1 MTAPD
6 PFPGSYTEEIKVTGG
21 KLVETVR
28 NLVRAGNVR
37 RVVVRNPAGRAVLDV
52 PLTAGVA
59 GAVLL
64 PLWAALGGLAALA
77 ADYTVVIERDAGVGV
92 APRSP

>member
-1 MTAPD
+1 MTAPN
-6 PFPGSYTEEIKVTGG
+6 SYSEEIKVTGG
-21 KLVETVR
+21 KLLETVK

-37 RVVVRNPAGRAVLDV
+37 RVVIRNAAGRTVLDV

-64 PLWAALGGLAALA
+64 PLWAAVGGLAALA
-77 ADYTVVIERDAGVGV
+77 AHYTVVVERDPGTGV
-92 APRSP
+92 ARPD

>member
-1 MTAPD
+1 MTAP
-6 PFPGSYTEEIKVTGG
+6 GSYSEEIKVTGG
-21 KLVETVR
+21 KLLETVK
-28 NLVRAGNVR
+28 NVVRAGNVR
-37 RVVVRNPAGRAVLDV
+37 RVVVRNGAGRPVLDV

-77 ADYTVVIERDAGVGV
+77 AHYTVVIERDPGTGLT
-92 APRSP
+92 PRQH

>member
-1 MTAPD
+1 MTA
-6 PFPGSYTEEIKVTGG
+6 PGSYTEEIKVTGG
-21 KLVETVR
+21 KLLDTVK
-28 NLVRAGNVR
+28 NVVRAGNVR
-37 RVVVRNPAGRAVLDV
+37 RVVVRNAAGRTVLDV

-77 ADYTVVIERDAGVGV
+77 AHYTVVIERDPSAAVV
-92 APRSP
+92 PRPD

>member
-1 MTAPD
+1 MTA
-6 PFPGSYTEEIKVTGG
+6 PGSYTEEIKVTGG
-21 KLVETVR
+21 KLLDTVR

-37 RVVVRNPAGRAVLDV
+37 RVVVRNAEGRTVLDV
-52 PLTAGVA
+52 PLSAGVA

-77 ADYTVVIERDAGVGV
+77 AHYTVVIERDPGVGV
-92 APRSP
+92 APRA

>member
-1 MTAPD
+1 MTA
-6 PFPGSYTEEIKVTGG
+6 PGSYTEEIKVTGG
-21 KLVETVR
+21 KLLETVK

-37 RVVVRNPAGRAVLDV
+37 RIVVRNANGRTVLDV
-52 PLTAGVA
+52 PLTAGLA

-77 ADYTVVIERDAGVGV
+77 AHYTVMVERDAGTGL
-92 APRSP
+92 AARPD

>member
-1 MTAPD
+1 MTA
-6 PFPGSYTEEIKVTGG
+6 PGSYTEEIKVTGG
-21 KLVETVR
+21 KLLDTVK
-28 NLVRAGNVR
+28 NVVRAGNVR
-37 RVVVRNPAGRAVLDV
+37 RVVVRNAAGRTVLDV

-77 ADYTVVIERDAGVGV
+77 AHYTVVIERDPGAAVV
-92 APRSP
+92 PRAE

>member
-1 MTAPD
+1 MTA
-6 PFPGSYTEEIKVTGG
+6 PGSYTEEIKVTGG
-21 KLVETVR
+21 KLLETVK

-37 RVVVRNPAGRAVLDV
+37 RVVVRNGSGRTVLDV
-52 PLTAGVA
+52 PLAAGVA

-77 ADYTVVIERDAGVGV
+77 AHYTVVIERDAGTELT
-92 APRSP
+92 PRPN

>member
-1 MTAPD
+1 MTAPN
-6 PFPGSYTEEIKVTGG
+6 SYTEEIKVTGG
-21 KLVETVR
+21 KLVDTVR

-37 RVVVRNPAGRAVLDV
+37 RVVVRNGAGRTVLDV
-52 PLTAGVA
+52 PLAAGVA

-77 ADYTVVIERDAGVGV
+77 AHYTVMIERDPGSGL
-92 APRSP
+92 APRPD